1 MSKAR
6 ARVGAKQELRG
17 SRVRAAKVQL
27 PVEYMSAEEWAPVT
41 LLCPLAR
48 HVMVDAVV
56 GGDGVTY
63 ERDYL
68 ERWHLEHGRR
78 GSPCL
83 ADFDA
88 GEEIV
93 EEDELLGG
101 LPTDTAMQEKI
112 AAWHQERTWRIDAS
126 ALEVCEQDVLGKG
139 AWGVVK
145 RGKLARSGGGEAEE
159 VALKMWPHAHAALA
173 ERLCAHESAVY
184 KAAAGCRRTCVMHGT
199 STLKGRGVLVLR
211 YYRTS
216 LLDKLLAC
224 VGQCLPGGLL
234 LRCAADLFEGLA
246 SLHSRRIL
254 VRDLNIQNLLLD
266 DNERLVIVDL
276 GVAQVLAPHQT
287 SIQPDEVLGTANYLP
302 PEALS
307 ALNTST
313 PASSAVASPLHLS
326 LRSDVWCA
334 AACILHMASGKR
346 PFDGMSWTQVAA
358 HVCSRRAV
366 PPLPSQMHGPLRDI
380 LMQCFAWNAQDRPAA
395 SAAYD
400 LCRSL
405 LAPSPSPAL
414 LSVNSSVT
422 QEEKIVEPLI
432 AF

>member
-1 MSKAR
+1 
-6 ARVGAKQELRG
+6 
-17 SRVRAAKVQL
+17 
-27 PVEYMSAEEWAPVT
+27 
-41 LLCPLAR
+41 
-48 HVMVDAVV
+48 
-56 GGDGVTY
+56 
-63 ERDYL
+63 
-68 ERWHLEHGRR
+68 
-78 GSPCL
+78 
-83 ADFDA
+83 
-88 GEEIV
+88 
-93 EEDELLGG
+93 
-101 LPTDTAMQEKI
+101 MQEKI

-145 RGKLARSGGGEAEE
+145 RGKLARSGGGEEEE
-159 VALKMWPHAHAALA
+159 VALKMWPHADAALA
-173 ERLCAHESAVY
+173 ERLCAHEAAVY

-199 STLKGRGVLVLR
+199 STLKG
-211 YYRTS
+211 
-216 LLDKLLAC
+216 LAC
-224 VGQCLPGGLL
+224 SGQRLPGSLL

-276 GVAQVLAPHQT
+276 GVALVLAPHQT

-307 ALNTST
+307 ALNSST
-313 PASSAVASPLHLS
+313 PTSSSVASALHLS
-326 LRSDVWCA
+326 LKSDVWCA

-346 PFDGMSWTQVAA
+346 PFDGMSWTQVAN
-358 HVCSRRAV
+358 HVSGRRAV
-366 PPLPSQMHGPLRDI
+366 PALPSEIQGPLRDI

-405 LAPSPSPAL
+405 LAPWPSPAM

-422 QEEKIVEPLI
+422 EEGKQVKPLI
-432 AF
+432 VF